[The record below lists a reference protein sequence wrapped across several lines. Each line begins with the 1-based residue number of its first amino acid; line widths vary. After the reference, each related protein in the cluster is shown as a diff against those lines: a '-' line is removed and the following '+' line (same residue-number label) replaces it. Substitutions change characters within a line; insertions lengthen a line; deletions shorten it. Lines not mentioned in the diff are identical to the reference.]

1 MEPVEIN
8 AGAWYLR
15 GVQADVGYLWD
26 VCEPITGEV
35 VAEVSLDPRSG
46 EIGVREQPG
55 YAEAAQTAA
64 DAVRRFADTALGDA

>member
-15 GVQADVGYLWD
+15 GVQADTGYRWD

-35 VAEVSLDPRSG
+35 VAAVTLDPATG
-46 EIGVREQPG
+46 LIGMQAQPG
-55 YAEAAQTAA
+55 HAEAAQTAA
-64 DAVRRFADTALGDA
+64 DAVRRFADAAFGDT